1 MANTIRLKRSATAGA
16 VPTTAQLSLGELAIN
31 TRDGKM
37 YLKKNDGGDPAVETI
52 VQIGGS
58 VTIASAPPAGAGIGD
73 IYWDEDDGQAYIRY
87 DDGNGAAQWVPLT
100 PVAEAIIPGSE
111 VRKLDDIS
119 AGFDGIETVF
129 SLTISTAAHT
139 PAYQNGV
146 FVSVGGVIQEPETD
160 FTITGD
166 QITFTTAPASGLSF
180 FAIDIGVVNP
190 IGTPSDATVTPAKL
204 SAGGPSWDTS
214 NNLTIADQGD
224 IRWSEASANGT
235 NWVAFQAPA
244 TLAANVTWTLP
255 AADTATAGFALTSDG
270 AGQLSWG
277 RAGGASGL
285 GTNAVFYENDQNV
298 TGSYTITSNKNAMS
312 AGPITIDSGVT
323 VTVPSGSVW
332 VIV

>member
-31 TRDGKM
+31 TVDGKM
-37 YLKKNDGGDPAVETI
+37 YLKKDVSGTETI

-58 VTIASAPPAGAGIGD
+58 VTIASAPPAGAGVGD

-119 AGFDGIETVF
+119 GDFDGIETVF
-129 SLTISTAAHT
+129 SLTISTVAHT

-180 FAIDIGVVNP
+180 FAIDIGIVNP

-204 SAGGPSWDTS
+204 SAGGPSWDAS
-214 NNLTIADQGD
+214 NNPDD
-224 IRWSEASANGT
+224 CR
-235 NWVAFQAPA
+235 
-244 TLAANVTWTLP
+244 
-255 AADTATAGFALTSDG
+255 
-270 AGQLSWG
+270 
-277 RAGGASGL
+277 SG
-285 GTNAVFYENDQNV
+285 
-298 TGSYTITSNKNAMS
+298 
-312 AGPITIDSGVT
+312 
-323 VTVPSGSVW
+323 
-332 VIV
+332 

>member
-1 MANTIRLKRSATAGA
+1 MANTIKLRRSSTAGA
-16 VPTTAQLSLGELAIN
+16 VPTTQQLSLGELAIN
-31 TRDGKM
+31 TTDGKM
-37 YLKKNDGGDPAVETI
+37 YLKKEVSGTEAI

-58 VTIASAPPAGAGIGD
+58 VAISSSPPSGASAGD
-73 IYWDEDDGQAYIRY
+73 IYWDEDDGSAYIYY
-87 DDGNGAAQWVPLT
+87 DDSNGAAQWVPLT
-100 PVAEAIIPGSE
+100 PVAKAIVPGSE

-119 AGFDGIETVF
+119 SGFDGVETVF
-129 SLTISTAAHT
+129 NLTINTGVHR

-160 FTITGD
+160 FTIAD
-166 QITFTTAPASGLSF
+166 DEITFTTAPASGLSF
-180 FAIDIGVVNP
+180 FAIDIGVVNL
-190 IGTPSDATVTPAKL
+190 IGTPTDGTVTPVKL
-204 SAGGPSWDTS
+204 SAGGPSWDAS

-235 NWVAFQAPA
+235 NWVAFQAPS

-255 AADTATAGFALTSDG
+255 VADTATAGFALTSDG

-277 RAGGASGL
+277 RAGGASGF

-298 TGSYTITSNKNAMS
+298 TGDYTIASNKNAMS
-312 AGPITIDSGVT
+312 AGPITINSNVT
-323 VTVPSGSVW
+323 VTIPSGSVW